1 MAYKISILGTG
12 NVAWHLAKTLDAAG
26 HSIAQVYGRS
36 LKNAQ
41 ELAHPYKAHAIN
53 SLQQLNYDVDV
64 LLLCVAD
71 DAIATIAAQLTRSKC
86 LVAHTSGA
94 VDMELLKT
102 TSEYYGVFYPLQ
114 TLSAGKPVNFFEV
127 PVCIEGSNKA
137 AEMQLKAVAD
147 TISNRVQYIN
157 SDKRRY
163 LHLAAVFANNFSNAM
178 YAGAAK
184 ILEAQNIDF
193 NLLRPLIK
201 ETAEKVQTLSPQ
213 AAQTGPAKR
222 HDTITQQKHLELL
235 AAGSDEEKIYRL
247 LTEVIEKE
255 FQKH

>member
-26 HSIAQVYGRS
+26 HSIAQVYGRT

-41 ELAHPYKAHAIN
+41 NLANLYGAHAIDN
-53 SLQQLNYDVDV
+53 LQQFNYDVDV

-71 DAIATIAAQLTRSKC
+71 DAIATIANQLTRSKC

-94 VDMELLKT
+94 VDMEVLKN

-114 TLSAGKPVNFFEV
+114 TLSEGKPVNFFEV

-137 AEMQLKAVAD
+137 AEMQLKALAD
-147 TISNRVQYIN
+147 TISNRVHFIN
-157 SDKRRY
+157 SEKRRY

-178 YAGAAK
+178 YASAAK
-184 ILEAQNIDF
+184 IVEGQGIDF
-193 NLLRPLIK
+193 NMLRPLIK
-201 ETAEKVQTLSPQ
+201 ETAEKVQTLSPKQ
-213 AAQTGPAKR
+213 AQTGPAKR

-235 AAGSDEEKIYRL
+235 APGSDEEKIYRL
-247 LTEVIEKE
+247 LTDMIAK
-255 FQKH
+255 QYNN